1 MKNFTLRFLVFF
13 LSFLSGR
20 LLAFSE
26 RGILPEGHEWREC
39 RVGMVIDCKTLECDS
54 ICSAKL
60 AEEKEEKDGESLE
73 EAKEL
78 VEQSKDSAQPD
89 QSE

>member
-1 MKNFTLRFLVFF
+1 MKNYQLSVLIFLFFFT
-13 LSFLSGR
+13 GR
-20 LLAFSE
+20 LLASSE
-26 RGILPEGHEWREC
+26 RGILPEGREWREC
-39 RVGMVIDCKTLECDS
+39 KVGMVIDCNTLECDS

-60 AEEKEEKDGESLE
+60 AEEKEEKDRERLE